1 MLMGKHNISRYM
13 GFSESTAWARKII
26 LSDVV
31 EQSLKSAFLSQKLEK
46 AKYYVGHLWRK
57 TAMDSCSQPCML

>member
-1 MLMGKHNISRYM
+1 MLVEKHNTARYM
-13 GFSESTAWARKII
+13 GFSESTAWTGNVI

-31 EQSLKSAFLSQKLEK
+31 EQSFKSAFLSQNLEK

-57 TAMDSCSQPCML
+57 TAMDPCSQPCML

>member
-1 MLMGKHNISRYM
+1 MEKRNISRYM
-13 GFSESTAWARKII
+13 GFSESTAWTGNII

-46 AKYYVGHLWRK
+46 AKYYVGHL
-57 TAMDSCSQPCML
+57 